1 MGFRTF
7 YETIKFI
14 PVRILNS
21 THHQG
26 HYLIYQQ
33 EIIYGGS
40 GMQRDF
46 QINQIRQNPHKQ
58 WDILVIGG
66 GATGLGI
73 AVDAA
78 SRGYE
83 TVLLEQSDFAK
94 GTSSRSTKLVHGGVR
109 YLAQGDISLV
119 LEALHERG
127 LLRRNAPHL
136 VKNQAFIIPNY
147 DWWEG
152 PFYNIGMKV
161 YDMMAGKL
169 GLGPSENISREAA
182 LKAIPNLDENHL
194 NGGVIYY
201 DGQFDDSRLAINLA
215 QTAREN
221 EAVVLNYMQVT
232 GLLKDKSNLVYGA
245 EVVDKESGEN
255 LTIRSRVVINAT
267 GVFVDDILLMDDPGA
282 NALVRPSQ
290 GIHFVL
296 DKSFLQGD
304 SAIMIPKTS
313 DGRVLFAVP
322 WHGKVVVGTT
332 DTPLEPEDISLE
344 PRALEEEIDF
354 VLKTAAQYLKKD
366 PQKKD
371 VLSVFAGLRPL
382 AAQQNSQPQSTK
394 EISRSHKLMV
404 SLSGLITITGGKWTT
419 YRKMA
424 EDTVNKAWMV
434 GGLPERKC
442 VTENMPIHG
451 YVKNVNFDSPG
462 YFYGSDRT
470 TINDMIQADPDLGQ
484 RLHPDYEYTRAQ
496 VVWAVRNEMARTVE
510 DFLSRRIRILLLD
523 ARASMAMAPEVA
535 EIMARELKR
544 DQGWIASQMAEYQ
557 ALAQGY
563 LLI

>member
-1 MGFRTF
+1 
-7 YETIKFI
+7 
-14 PVRILNS
+14 
-21 THHQG
+21 
-26 HYLIYQQ
+26 
-33 EIIYGGS
+33 
-40 GMQRDF
+40 MQRDF
-46 QINQIRQNPHKQ
+46 LLNQLRQDPDKQ
-58 WDILVIGG
+58 WDVLVIGG

-73 AVDAA
+73 AVDSA
-78 SRGYE
+78 SRGYK

-109 YLAQGDISLV
+109 YLAQGDVSLV

-127 LLRRNAPHL
+127 LLRQNAPHL

-161 YDMMAGKL
+161 YDMMAGRL
-169 GLGPSENISREAA
+169 GIGPSEKISREET

-215 QTAREN
+215 QTAVEN
-221 EAVVLNYMQVT
+221 EAVVLNYMQVK
-232 GLLKDKSNLVYGA
+232 GLLKDKSKLVSGV
-245 EVVDKESGEN
+245 EVVDIESGQN
-255 LTIRSRVVINAT
+255 YTVRSHVVINAT
-267 GVFVDDILLMDDPGA
+267 GVFVDNILSMDDSMSA
-282 NALVRPSQ
+282 ALVRPSQ

-332 DTPLEPEDISLE
+332 DTSLEIKDISLE

-354 VLKTAAQYLKKD
+354 ILTTAAQYLKKD
-366 PQKKD
+366 PKKKD

-382 AAQQNSQPQSTK
+382 AAQQDSKDQSTK
-394 EISRSHKLMV
+394 EISRSHRLMV

-434 GGLPERKC
+434 GGLPNRKC

-451 YVKNVNFDSPG
+451 YVKNTHFDSPG

-470 TINDMIQADPDLGQ
+470 SINDLIQTEPDLGHL
-484 RLHPDYEYTRAQ
+484 LHPDYEYTRAQ

-510 DFLSRRIRILLLD
+510 DFLSRRIRMLLLD
-523 ARASMAMAPEVA
+523 ARASMTMAPEVA
-535 EIMARELKR
+535 DIMARELKR
-544 DQGWIASQMAEYQ
+544 DHAWIQSQVRDYQ
-557 ALAQGY
+557 MLAKGY
-563 LLI
+563 ILN

>member
-1 MGFRTF
+1 
-7 YETIKFI
+7 
-14 PVRILNS
+14 
-21 THHQG
+21 
-26 HYLIYQQ
+26 
-33 EIIYGGS
+33 
-40 GMQRDF
+40 MQRDF
-46 QINQIRQNPHKQ
+46 LLNQLQQNPDKQ
-58 WDILVIGG
+58 WDMVVIGG

-78 SRGYE
+78 TRGYE
-83 TVLLEQSDFAK
+83 TLLLEQSDFAK

-136 VKNQAFIIPNY
+136 VKNQSFIIPSY

-169 GLGPSENISREAA
+169 GLGPSEKISREET

-201 DGQFDDSRLAINLA
+201 DGQFDDSRLAVNLA
-215 QTAREN
+215 QTAVEN
-221 EAVVLNYMQVT
+221 GAIVLNYMQVT
-232 GLLKDKSNLVYGA
+232 ALVKDKSRLVCGVEA
-245 EVVDKESGEN
+245 TDTESKE
-255 LTIRSRVVINAT
+255 TYRVRSRVVINAT
-267 GVFVDDILLMDDPGA
+267 GVFVDHILSMDDPGA
-282 NALVRPSQ
+282 PALVRPSQ

-332 DTPLEPEDISLE
+332 DTPLEPEDTHLE
-344 PRALEEEIDF
+344 PRAREEEIDF
-354 VLKTAAQYLKKD
+354 ILTTAAQYLKKR
-366 PQKKD
+366 PQRKD

-382 AAQQNSQPQSTK
+382 AAQQEGQSTK
-394 EISRSHKLMV
+394 EISRSHRLMV
-404 SLSGLITITGGKWTT
+404 SLSGLVTITGGKWTT

-442 VTENMPIHG
+442 VTETMPIHG
-451 YVKNVNFDSPG
+451 YVKNIRFDSPG

-470 TINDMIQADPDLGQ
+470 PISNLIQTDPDLGQ
-484 RLHPDYEYTRAQ
+484 RLHPDYDYNRAQ
-496 VVWAVRNEMARTVE
+496 VVWAVRHEMARTVE
-510 DFLSRRIRILLLD
+510 DFLSRRIRMLLLD
-523 ARASMAMAPEVA
+523 ARTSLMMAPEVA
-535 EIMARELKR
+535 DIMARELNQ
-544 DQGWIASQMAEYQ
+544 DPGWIRSQVADYQ
-557 ALAQGY
+557 ALAAGY
-563 LLI
+563 ILSPTKEIQ